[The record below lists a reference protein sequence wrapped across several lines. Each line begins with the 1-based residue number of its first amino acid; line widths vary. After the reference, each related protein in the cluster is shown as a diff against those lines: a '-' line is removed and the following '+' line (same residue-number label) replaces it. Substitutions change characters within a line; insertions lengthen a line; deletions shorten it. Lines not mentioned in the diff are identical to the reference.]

1 MPKSSNTKNIDQI
14 VDHLF
19 REEYGKV
26 VSFLTTTFGFHFLES
41 AQDIAQDTLAEAY
54 QNWSYKG
61 IPENPQGWIF
71 SVAKNKAINWVKR
84 EQKKH
89 VVYQAYQIPQNLN
102 PTEDDVSLNN
112 EIEDSM
118 LQMIFTCCHPEIAV
132 ENQIPLV
139 LNILCG
145 FSRKELAHALLTKE
159 ETIKKRLYRAKK
171 QIRDK
176 DLIASNKA
184 RKYPIDEEQIQGVC
198 TSIYLLFNEGYNSSH
213 KEELIRKD
221 LCLES
226 IRLTK
231 LLAEKFEANTRL
243 RALLA
248 TMCFHVA
255 RFEARI
261 DDKGA
266 IVLLQDQDRKLWN
279 EELIKLGL
287 FHLSEAASGT
297 LISTY
302 HLEASI
308 AAQHCLAKD
317 FENTN
322 WKLIRHFYQQLYQLK
337 PSPVILLNLA
347 IVSGIL
353 EGADEAILQLVE
365 LQQQHKQL
373 RNYYLLYAVLGHFYL
388 EKSKKDLALENFQKA
403 KSFTS
408 SQKEIDLLNRKILGL
423 DSLPTQA
430 PN

>member
-1 MPKSSNTKNIDQI
+1 MLDHWRMSKPNNTKNIAQM

-41 AQDIAQDTLAEAY
+41 AQDIAQDTLTEAY
-54 QNWSYKG
+54 RNWSYKG
-61 IPENPQGWIF
+61 IPQNPQGWIF
-71 SVAKNKAINWVKR
+71 RVAKNKAINWVKR
-84 EQKKH
+84 EQRKY
-89 VVYQAYQIPQNLN
+89 VVYQAYQIPKNLN
-102 PTEDDVSLNN
+102 QTEDDFLLNN
-112 EIEDSM
+112 EIQDSM
-118 LQMIFTCCHPEIAV
+118 LQMIFTCCHPEIAI

-145 FSRKELAHALLTKE
+145 FSRKELAHALLTNE

-171 QIRDK
+171 QIREQG
-176 DLIASNKA
+176 LIPSNKA
-184 RKYPIDEEQIQGVC
+184 REQLIDEQEIQGVC
-198 TSIYLLFNEGYNSSH
+198 ISIYLLFNEGYNSSH
-213 KEELIRKD
+213 KDELIRKD

-231 LLAEKFEANTRL
+231 LLVEKFRTNTRL

-248 TMCFHVA
+248 TMCFHIA

-279 EELIKLGL
+279 KDFINLGL

-297 LISTY
+297 IMSTY

-308 AAQHCLAKD
+308 AAQHCMAKD
-317 FENTN
+317 FESTN
-322 WKLIRHFYQQLYQLK
+322 WKLIQRFYQQLYQLK
-337 PSPVILLNLA
+337 PSPIILLNLA

-353 EGADEAILQLVE
+353 EGADEAITQLIQ
-365 LQQQHKQL
+365 LQQENKQL

-388 EKSKKDLALENFQKA
+388 EKNIKDLALENFQKA

-408 SQKEIDLLNRKILGL
+408 SQKEIDLLNRKIIG
-423 DSLPTQA
+423 S
-430 PN
+430 